1 MTNIAKLVSKIW
13 HFINIHKHSRVVT
26 SIITLDWLVN
36 IDSAQL
42 TSTTRMSETEKEDRY
57 KRRNLETSKKKKK
70 EEENTNNVKC

>member
-1 MTNIAKLVSKIW
+1 M
-13 HFINIHKHSRVVT
+13 
-26 SIITLDWLVN
+26 N

-70 EEENTNNVKC
+70 KKKTQIMSNAKRTPLRLSG